1 MLRLENT
8 NMILYKNNNDNN
20 NNKKWKMKNENWKIK
35 NKNKRN
41 GQDLIMTQEIIW
53 MYDHFDISIKAK
65 LRIIK

>member
-1 MLRLENT
+1 M
-8 NMILYKNNNDNN
+8 KNG
-20 NNKKWKMKNENWKIK
+20 KWKMK